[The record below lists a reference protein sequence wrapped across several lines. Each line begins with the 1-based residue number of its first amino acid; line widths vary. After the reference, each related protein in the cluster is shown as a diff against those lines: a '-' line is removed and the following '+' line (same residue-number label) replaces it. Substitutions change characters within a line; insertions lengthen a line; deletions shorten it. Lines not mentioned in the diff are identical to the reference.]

1 MGSLGAPE
9 ILIILLV
16 VLLLFGAA
24 KLPTL
29 ARSAGRSMRIFK
41 SEMSEMKKDGT
52 PSAVTPADTVNNA
65 HPNDIAASEVKATDA
80 KDLKADSTT
89 ND

>member
-52 PSAVTPADTVNNA
+52 PAAEQPSAIETGTVNDVAQPTVN
-65 HPNDIAASEVKATDA
+65 PTTENDKKNQA
-80 KDLKADSTT
+80 
-89 ND
+89 

>member
-1 MGSLGAPE
+1 MGSLGWPE

-16 VLLLFGAA
+16 IVLLFGAT

-41 SEMSEMKKDGT
+41 SEMTEMKNDGQ
-52 PSAVTPADTVNNA
+52 PSSVDGGPTTDAG
-65 HPNDIAASEVKATDA
+65 ATDPVTDHDKNNQA
-80 KDLKADSTT
+80 
-89 ND
+89 

>member
-1 MGSLGAPE
+1 MGSLGWPE

-16 VLLLFGAA
+16 IVLLFGAA

-41 SEMSEMKKDGT
+41 SEMNEMKNDGK
-52 PSAVTPADTVNNA
+52 PSPVEGAVPPAADTVVPDPA
-65 HPNDIAASEVKATDA
+65 TKPATDPVTDPTKKNQA
-80 KDLKADSTT
+80 
-89 ND
+89 

>member
-1 MGSLGAPE
+1 MLGTTE
-9 ILIILLV
+9 ILIIV
-16 VLLLFGAA
+16 GVIVLIFGAA

-41 SEMSEMKKDGT
+41 SEMRELK
-52 PSAVTPADTVNNA
+52 
-65 HPNDIAASEVKATDA
+65 NDEQPAAS
-80 KDLKADSTT
+80 S